1 MTKNDKPSYQKLASE
16 LDDILLELQQSDLD
30 VDEAVKKYERG
41 LMLIKELEKY
51 LDEAENK
58 VSQLKAKFQG

>member
-1 MTKNDKPSYQKLASE
+1 MAKGDKPSYQTLASE

-51 LDEAENK
+51 LDEAENT

>member
-1 MTKNDKPSYQKLASE
+1 MAKGDKPSYQTLASE